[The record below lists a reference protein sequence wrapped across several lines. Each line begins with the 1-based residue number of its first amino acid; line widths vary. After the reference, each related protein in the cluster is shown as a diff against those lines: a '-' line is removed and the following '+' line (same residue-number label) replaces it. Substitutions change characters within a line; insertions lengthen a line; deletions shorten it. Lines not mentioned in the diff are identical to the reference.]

1 MNQAEFKIDDLRRV
15 LTEAAG
21 TPEEVDLEDDILDM
35 EFDVLGYDSLA
46 LQETGSRVE
55 RAYGI
60 ELEDEAIVDAR
71 TPREFLSTVNM
82 RLADM
87 DAG

>member
-1 MNQAEFKIDDLRRV
+1 MNQTEFKIDDLRRV
-15 LTEAAG
+15 LREAAG

-35 EFDVLGYDSLA
+35 EFEVLGYDSLA

-55 RAYGI
+55 RVYGI
-60 ELEDEAIVDAR
+60 ELEDGAIVDAR

-82 RLADM
+82 RLADL